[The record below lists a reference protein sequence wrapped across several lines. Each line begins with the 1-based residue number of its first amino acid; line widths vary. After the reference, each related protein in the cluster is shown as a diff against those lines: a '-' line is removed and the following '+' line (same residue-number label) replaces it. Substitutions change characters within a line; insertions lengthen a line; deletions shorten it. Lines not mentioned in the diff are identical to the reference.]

1 MKLFFTFVILFLTI
15 ASQGQT
21 FTGSNLKL
29 LKLKEDSLTKNS
41 RLIITGKD
49 AATRF
54 NADSI
59 FTRSFVKAL
68 LVKNS
73 FEFPFDS
80 LQSIA
85 KVYPADSSFRIFTW
99 QLVINENFVVQHGA
113 IQMKTADGSLKL
125 FPLIDKSAVIQ
136 NNRDTIADNLNWIG
150 AVYYKLVQTEYKNK
164 KYYTLLGFDDNNI
177 RTDKRVIEVLS
188 FENGKPIFG
197 GHYFIFENSNVYTRD
212 PGRVIMEFKKETSPR
227 LTFDKDLNMIIM
239 EHLVSETGEASKKYT
254 LVPDGDYEGFK
265 WVNGKW
271 VYVSKI
277 YNQVTPL
284 GQSPVPQP
292 IRDDKGN
299 IDPTKLKGGTKP
311 TGN

>member
-1 MKLFFTFVILFLTI
+1 MKLLFTFIILYFTI
-15 ASQGQT
+15 VAQGQT
-21 FTGSNLKL
+21 ITSSNLKL
-29 LKLKEDSLTKNS
+29 LKLKEDSLTRNS

-54 NADSI
+54 NADSA
-59 FTRSFVKAL
+59 FTRGFVKAL
-68 LVKNS
+68 LIKNS

-136 NNRDTIADNLNWIG
+136 NNRDTIADNLSWVG
-150 AVYYKLVQTEYKNK
+150 AVYYKMVQTEYKNK

-197 GHYFIFENSNVYTRD
+197 GHYFVFENSNVYTRD

-227 LTFDKDLNMIIM
+227 LTFDKDLNMIVM

-292 IRDDKGN
+292 IRDAQGN
-299 IDPTKLKGGTKP
+299 IDPTKLKGGH
-311 TGN
+311 